1 MARRLD
7 ASPYV
12 LFLPIRDRL
21 LMVRPVKYVPSW
33 FPGASFK
40 KIAQEWRA
48 NLTEMTELP
57 HRMVKSSI
65 TNGSAV
71 PSFTQELMESKPSFT
86 DFTEEE
92 EETIKWTAASLYSG
106 GADTTV
112 SAIATF
118 FLAMVMNPEVI
129 KKAQEEI
136 DRVVGHDRLPS
147 FSDRPNLPY
156 VEALC
161 KEVLRSVLIFF
172 FIRNFTK

>member
-1 MARRLD
+1 MTNI
-7 ASPYV
+7 V
-12 LFLPIRDRL
+12 I
-21 LMVRPVKYVPSW
+21 VKYVPSW
-33 FPGASFK
+33 FPGSSFK

-65 TNGSAV
+65 TNGTAV
-71 PSFTQELMESKPSFT
+71 PSFTQELMESKTS
-86 DFTEEE
+86 FTEEE

-118 FLAMVMNPEVI
+118 FLAMVMNPEVV

-156 VEALC
+156 VEAVC
-161 KEVLRSVLIFF
+161 KEVLRSVLVLP
-172 FIRNFTK
+172 FTYLD